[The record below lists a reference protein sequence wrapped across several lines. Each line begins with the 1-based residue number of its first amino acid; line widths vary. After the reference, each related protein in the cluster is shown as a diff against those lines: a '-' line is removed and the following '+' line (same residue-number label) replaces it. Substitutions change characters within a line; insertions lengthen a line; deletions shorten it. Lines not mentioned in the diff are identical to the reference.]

1 MTVVG
6 FHFASVNAEKKEPI
20 KGKVNINNNVAIKK
34 VDEKE
39 LALGDG
45 KHKALNFSFE
55 FTSNY
60 EPKIGGITLLGEIM
74 FMEDSKKVKDILA
87 GWKKNQSL
95 PKDVAGR
102 ILNTVLNKCNVQ
114 ALILADQVGLPP
126 PIPLPKVKAD
136 N

>member
-20 KGKVNINNNVAIKK
+20 KGKVNINNNVA
-34 VDEKE
+34 
-39 LALGDG
+39 
-45 KHKALNFSFE
+45 
-55 FTSNY
+55 
-60 EPKIGGITLLGEIM
+60 IM